1 MYNKMGYN
9 IIFKEDDI
17 KHPELIAIQKHTV
30 DKYDDEY
37 MDDV

>member
-1 MYNKMGYN
+1 MGYN

-17 KHPELIAIQKHTV
+17 KHPELIAAIQKHTV
-30 DKYDDEY
+30 DKYTDDEY